1 MNCPKCGYKGVPDE
15 ARFCPKCGHSVEIAT
30 RVDIRQEVERNL
42 GRVIGVQTETIQGD
56 VYGGDIYQVQ
66 VYALSG
72 TGRPEA
78 WRRSLS
84 EKTLP
89 YKYLSPYTAQ
99 DQALFKGRES
109 EIEQVIRRI
118 GEQRQVIVYGQP
130 GVGKTSLLAAGVI
143 PKLAQY
149 GALVVYL
156 QEYTQPLEEA
166 IREALAASSD
176 QIPIALPERVDL
188 PALVRA
194 ICEATR
200 GTLVLVLDQFER
212 LFEPSLGHEG
222 RAALIESLAQALG
235 AVEPELLRLVI
246 GVRAGALDRLVALQD
261 RLPDLWRLPIPLSP
275 LARKQAQTA
284 IEAPLAELGYPG
296 GVSYVAGLVPS
307 RLVPDL
313 DALTPEAPDRIA
325 PSHLQIVCHWLYQA
339 ACDIQPPKPPHI
351 DETLYRRLKGA
362 EGIIAYFIQ
371 RTLETQ
377 LSAQWELARQLMQA
391 LASPTIRPW
400 VMPEQLPSNGS
411 SSDQVHNVLEQLVAA
426 QLLVRRALNGRQGYA
441 IASPV
446 VARGVRL
453 QAPPEVR
460 RRYQAS
466 EDLERAWSAWKAHES
481 LATRTQLRY
490 LEEASVH
497 LSPSPVQMLLLLRS
511 AVASDVPDNPWPARL
526 RSDANG
532 PALIRQ
538 MEGLGASSN
547 TWQRDPSALDD
558 AKRLLGLEDLDVPRQ
573 PADGERA
580 FGPVAW
586 SAATHPQSVTRQTA
600 ALALTALEPYP
611 QAVLDRL
618 RWALR
623 TGSKGWRHWL
633 RKGELRSALFD
644 ADPENE
650 ILHSN
655 LPATDRVGV
664 WLWRARRRMF
674 RDRQRI
680 ASLMLAGGVG
690 AGLSLGLLR
699 AVIGALAGRLVGVQF
714 AMYFWWAWIL
724 GAGLSLGM
732 ALAEPLLL
740 GRSEESGRAPPIWRA
755 PLHPDRLPAMLATC
769 LGTIFF
775 GLAHLAVAWF
785 NGVSLSQAPLV
796 APMGFVAGLGLS
808 LALYGQPRAGWRLD
822 LGRWLMRLGVAA
834 VTYVTTQSV
843 FFIAKDK
850 GPAIAIACASSF
862 YEAEFS
868 RFQVMWWQRFMNSYP
883 EWFDYLALVDAA
895 LVGIVLTLGI
905 TAGMAVAAAALAWW
919 RSLAD
924 RAEN

>member
-1 MNCPKCGYKGVPDE
+1 V
-15 ARFCPKCGHSVEIAT
+15 T
-30 RVDIRQEVERNL
+30 
-42 GRVIGVQTETIQGD
+42 
-56 VYGGDIYQVQ
+56 
-66 VYALSG
+66 
-72 TGRPEA
+72 
-78 WRRSLS
+78 
-84 EKTLP
+84 
-89 YKYLSPYTAQ
+89 
-99 DQALFKGRES
+99 
-109 EIEQVIRRI
+109 
-118 GEQRQVIVYGQP
+118 
-130 GVGKTSLLAAGVI
+130 
-143 PKLAQY
+143 
-149 GALVVYL
+149 
-156 QEYTQPLEEA
+156 
-166 IREALAASSD
+166 
-176 QIPIALPERVDL
+176 L

-194 ICEATR
+194 VCKATG

-212 LFEPSLGHEG
+212 LFEASVGREG

-246 GVRAGALDRLVALQD
+246 GVRAGALERLVELQD
-261 RLPDLWRLPIPLSP
+261 RLPDLWRLPIPLSS
-275 LARKQAQTA
+275 LTRDQAQMA

-296 GVSYVAGLVPS
+296 GVSYVADLVPS

-313 DALTPEAPDRIA
+313 DALTPEALDRVA
-325 PSHLQIVCHWLYQA
+325 PPHLQIVCHWLFQA

-362 EGIIAYFIQ
+362 EGIIAYFIE

-377 LSAQWELARQLMQA
+377 LPAQWELARQLMQA
-391 LASPTIRPW
+391 LASPTIGPW
-400 VMPEQLPSNGS
+400 VVPERLPSNGS
-411 SSDQVHNVLEQLVAA
+411 SPAQVHNVLEHLVEA
-426 QLLVRRALNGRQGYA
+426 QLLVRRALNGSHGYT
-441 IASPV
+441 IASPI

-460 RRYQAS
+460 RRYQAPG
-466 EDLERAWSAWKAHES
+466 DLERAWSAWKAHES

-497 LSPSPVQMLLLLRS
+497 LSPSPVHVLLLLRS
-511 AVASDVPDNPWPARL
+511 AVAADVPDNPWPARL
-526 RSDANG
+526 RSHTNG

-538 MEGLGASSN
+538 LEGLEASSN
-547 TWQRDPSALDD
+547 TWQCDPSILDE
-558 AKRLLGLEDLDVPRQ
+558 AKRLLGLEDLHTPER
-573 PADGERA
+573 PGDGEQA

-586 SAATHPQSVTRQTA
+586 SAATHPQSVIRQTA

-611 QAVLDRL
+611 QAVLNHL

-623 TGSKGWRHWL
+623 AGTTGWRHWL
-633 RKGELRSALFD
+633 RKGELRSALVD

-650 ILHSN
+650 ILRSN
-655 LPATDRVGV
+655 LPAMDRLGM

-674 RDRQRI
+674 RDRQSI
-680 ASLMLAGGVG
+680 ASLMLAGGIG

-740 GRSEESGRAPPIWRA
+740 GQSEKSGQTPPIWRA
-755 PLHPDRLPAMLATC
+755 PLHPDRLPAMLASC

-775 GLAHLAVAWF
+775 GLAHLVVAWF
-785 NGVSLSQAPLV
+785 NGMSLSWAPLV
-796 APMGFVAGLGLS
+796 APLGFVAGLGLS
-808 LALYGQPRAGWRLD
+808 LALYGQPRAGRRLGF
-822 LGRWLMRLGVAA
+822 GRWLMRLGVAA
-834 VTYVTTQSV
+834 CTIVLTQFV
-843 FFIAKDK
+843 FIVAKDK
-850 GPAIAIACASSF
+850 GPAIAIVWAGSF

-868 RFQVMWWQRFMNSYP
+868 RFQVAWWQWFMNSYP

-905 TAGMAVAAAALAWW
+905 SVGMAVAAAGLAWW
-919 RSLAD
+919 HSLVS
-924 RAEN
+924 RAED